1 MAITATVTRGFTFA
15 TGVDVTAASLNQLG
29 EPTVAISEGNVNI
42 TGGTISGLS
51 SPIAIADGGTA
62 STSASGARTAL
73 GLGTASTQAT
83 SAFLQPS
90 NNLSDVSTA
99 STARTNLGL
108 GTIATQASNAVA
120 LTGGTISGT
129 IMTLKSYDVAGV
141 PSASPTGQMIYVTDG
156 NSGAATVAV
165 SDGSAWKVV
174 ALGATIST

>member
-15 TGVDVTAASLNQLG
+15 TGVSVDASSLNQLG

-62 STSASGARTAL
+62 ATSAGAARTA
-73 GLGTASTQAT
+73 
-83 SAFLQPS
+83 
-90 NNLSDVSTA
+90 
-99 STARTNLGL
+99 LGL

-129 IMTLKSYDVAGV
+129 IMTLKSYAVSGV
-141 PSASPTGQMIYVTDG
+141 PSASPAGQMIYVTDG
-156 NSGAATVAV
+156 NSGASTVAV

>member
-1 MAITATVTRGFTFA
+1 MAITATVTRRFTFA
-15 TGVDVTAASLNQLG
+15 TGVDVTASALNQLG

-51 SPIAIADGGTA
+51 SPIAIADGGTG
-62 STSASGARTAL
+62 SANAGAARTA
-73 GLGTASTQAT
+73 
-83 SAFLQPS
+83 
-90 NNLSDVSTA
+90 
-99 STARTNLGL
+99 LGL

-129 IMTLKSYDVAGV
+129 IMTLKSYAVSGV
-141 PSASPTGQMIYVTDG
+141 PSASPAGQMIYVTDG

>member
-51 SPIAIADGGTA
+51 SPIAIADGGTG
-62 STSASGARTAL
+62 SANAGAARTA
-73 GLGTASTQAT
+73 
-83 SAFLQPS
+83 
-90 NNLSDVSTA
+90 
-99 STARTNLGL
+99 LGL

-129 IMTLKSYDVAGV
+129 IMTLKSYAVSGV
-141 PSASPTGQMIYVTDG
+141 PSASPAGQMIYVTDG

>member
-1 MAITATVTRGFTFA
+1 MAITATVTRAFTFA

-29 EPTVAISEGNVNI
+29 EPTVTINESNVNI

-51 SPIAIADGGTA
+51 SPIAIADGGTG
-62 STSASGARTAL
+62 SANAGAARTA
-73 GLGTASTQAT
+73 
-83 SAFLQPS
+83 
-90 NNLSDVSTA
+90 
-99 STARTNLGL
+99 LGL

-141 PSASPTGQMIYVTDG
+141 PSASPAGQMIYVTDG
-156 NSGAATVAV
+156 NAGAATVAV

>member
-15 TGVDVTAASLNQLG
+15 TGVSVDAASLNQLG
-29 EPTVAISEGNVNI
+29 TPTVAISEGNVNI

-51 SPIAIADGGTA
+51 SPIAIADGGTG
-62 STSASGARTAL
+62 SANAGAARTA
-73 GLGTASTQAT
+73 
-83 SAFLQPS
+83 
-90 NNLSDVSTA
+90 
-99 STARTNLGL
+99 LGL

-129 IMTLKSYDVAGV
+129 IMTLKSYAVSGV
-141 PSASPTGQMIYVTDG
+141 PSASPAGQMIYVTDG